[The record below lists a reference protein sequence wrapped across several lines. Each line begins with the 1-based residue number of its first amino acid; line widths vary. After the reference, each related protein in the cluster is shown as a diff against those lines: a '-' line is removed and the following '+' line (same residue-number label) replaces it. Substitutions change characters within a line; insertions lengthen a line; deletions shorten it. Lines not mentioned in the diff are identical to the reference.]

1 MQEIRKSIEVIKV
14 LKNLMDTI
22 KQNMHEQFKEMR
34 VTGPQGMLMGT
45 LVHNGK
51 MKISDLSEMLALSNS
66 TVSGILDRLEKQGF
80 VERTRSDEDRRVVYV
95 NVTDEFKKHKQE
107 HFKEIEKKL
116 ESMMNK
122 ATPEELEIIFEGID
136 TLQKVIARQQQ

>member
-1 MQEIRKSIEVIKV
+1 VEEIRKSIEVIKV
-14 LKNLMDTI
+14 LKNLMTTI

-34 VTGPQGMLMGT
+34 VTGPQGMLMGA

-51 MKISDLSEMLALSNS
+51 MKISDLSEMLSLSNS
-66 TVSGILDRLEKQGF
+66 TVSGILDRLEKQGCI
-80 VERTRSDEDRRVVYV
+80 ERTRSDEDRRVVYV

-107 HFKEIEKKL
+107 HFNEIEKKL
-116 ESMMNK
+116 EAMMNK
-122 ATPEELEIIFEGID
+122 ATPEELEKIFEGID